1 MVSILFKAGAG
12 DPSGWQRELSA
23 RIPDL
28 DWRVWPDN
36 VGDPATVDF
45 VLAFKVEPGFFG
57 QFPNLKGVLAT
68 GAGVDGLFADPS
80 LPTNLPI
87 ARIVDPYMTQQMVQW
102 AAYGVLHFFR
112 RFDEYR
118 ALQDKAEW
126 RELGSPTRHP
136 NRVGVLGFGEIGGA
150 IGRGLLALGFFVQG
164 WTNTPRDLG
173 PIDNFAGPDQLDAF
187 LETSPILV
195 CTLPLTPDTK
205 GLLNRDRLSKLPK
218 GAVVVNLARGG
229 HVVTDDL
236 LALLTEGHLS
246 GAVLDVTDPEPLPAN
261 HPLWH
266 HPNVIITPHESGL
279 TTPATAADQIAA
291 NVHRI
296 LAGEPVNNPV
306 DVTRGY

>member
-12 DPSGWQRELSA
+12 DAAGWQRELSA

-28 DWRVWPDN
+28 DWRVWPDA
-36 VGDPATVDF
+36 GDPATVDF
-45 VLAFKVEPGFFG
+45 VLAFRVEPGFFA

-68 GAGVDGLFADPS
+68 GAGVDGLFADKT
-80 LPTNLPI
+80 LPTHLPI

-118 ALQDKAEW
+118 TLQKKAEW
-126 RELGSPTRHP
+126 KELGSPTRHA

-173 PIDNFAGPDQLDAF
+173 PIDNFAGEAQLDEFLRTSAF
-187 LETSPILV
+187 LV
-195 CTLPLTPDTK
+195 CTLPLTPSTR
-205 GLLNRDRLSKLPK
+205 GLLNRERLEKLPK
-218 GAVVVNLARGG
+218 GAVLVNLARGG

-236 LALLTEGHLS
+236 LALLNEGHLG
-246 GAVLDVTDPEPLPAN
+246 GAVLDVTDPEPLPAG
-261 HPLWH
+261 HPLWSM
-266 HPNVIITPHESGL
+266 PNVIITPHESGL

-291 NVHRI
+291 NLKRI
-296 LAGEPVNNPV
+296 LAREPVVNPV
-306 DVTRGY
+306 DVQRGY